1 MAGKGSRGVRMRTPT
16 GGIGSEGLTVPNGHQ
31 TGVPGGLVPSGRV
44 LVGIGVGVDHVLGN
58 LAPVHV
64 SQERERVVA
73 RNAFARQFD

>member
-1 MAGKGSRGVRMRTPT
+1 MSGRGSRGARMRTFT
-16 GGIGSEGLTVPNGHQ
+16 GGTGSEGLVVPKGHQ
-31 TGVPGGLVPSGRV
+31 AGVPGGLVPSGRV
-44 LVGIGVGVDHVLGN
+44 LVGIGVGVDHVLGD